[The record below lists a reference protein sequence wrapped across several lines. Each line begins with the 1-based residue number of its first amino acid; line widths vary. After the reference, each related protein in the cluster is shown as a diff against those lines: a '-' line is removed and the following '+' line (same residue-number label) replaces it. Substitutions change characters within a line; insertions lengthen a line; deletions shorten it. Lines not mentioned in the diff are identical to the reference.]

1 LALPVILELIFLV
14 LAPKLCVESPTW
26 LLMKNRREEA
36 KQVVARLYGEENM
49 YTALSWMESSSNLDP
64 KQGLE
69 QQLEKTDSLFVP
81 KYRMQLAAAILLSCS
96 QQISGINAVFYYSG
110 SRTPASQACVWAR

>member
-1 LALPVILELIFLV
+1 VFA
-14 LAPKLCVESPTW
+14 
-26 LLMKNRREEA
+26 
-36 KQVVARLYGEENM
+36 
-49 YTALSWMESSSNLDP
+49 
-64 KQGLE
+64 
-69 QQLEKTDSLFVP
+69 P